1 MSRMNKKSVNM
12 KEKYLTPSFPTLSL
26 IMLDMNSKVLST
38 TVCSLEG
45 IIFKFRMPKYK
56 KESITKTKFVPDIE
70 GYKFVGITKIEDY
83 LEQNNYQNKFIV
95 ASPDHIKFSEFNN
108 FFQLGILAAKNQLKI
123 TNEVEFINQ
132 ENLNLSEAKN
142 NFLIGPLS
150 SGVVSSIDG
159 LLLKNR
165 ALFLND
171 AEDNY
176 SISLSQKSQIYTL
189 QNYLSNEKV
198 ERIGFIE
205 DENSNAEQIKTFKRE
220 WFSANKEAVTIEVQS
235 NPSNRIENF
244 LDVSDSKARFNNI
257 DQASFSDVK
266 FVPRTR
272 KDFSQVVIFTEDLSR
287 LYEIASLVRFNYG
300 LDYEIFSLTSNFD
313 QKIDQNEILLHNI
326 KLIDH
331 TYKNKFDSDLSK
343 SRSYCLGFDALLVSY
358 AIANNV
364 KGEIRGLLGIYQ
376 ITSDELIAK
385 SYIN

>member
-1 MSRMNKKSVNM
+1 MFKKKIYQLLIIIIITSCSSV
-12 KEKYLTPSFPTLSL
+12 P
-26 IMLDMNSKVLST
+26 
-38 TVCSLEG
+38 
-45 IIFKFRMPKYK
+45 
-56 KESITKTKFVPDIE
+56 KESVTKTKFVPDIK

-83 LEQNNYQNKFIV
+83 LEQNYYQNKFIV

-108 FFQLGILAAKNQLKI
+108 FFQLGILAAKNKLKI
-123 TNEVEFINQ
+123 TNEIIFINQ
-132 ENLNLSEAKN
+132 ESLNLSEANK

-150 SGVVSSIDG
+150 NEIVSSIDG

-165 ALFLND
+165 ALLLND

-176 SISLSQKSQIYTL
+176 SISLSQKAQVYTL
-189 QNYLSNEKV
+189 QNYLLNNKV

-205 DENSNAEQIKTFKRE
+205 DENSNAKQIKAFKSK
-220 WFSANKEAVTIEVQS
+220 WFNANKEAVSIEVQS

-244 LDVSDSKARFNNI
+244 LDVSDSKARFNSI

-272 KDFSQVVIFTEDLSR
+272 KDFSQVVIFTDDLSR

-300 LDYEIFSLTSNFD
+300 LDYEIFSLTSNFNK
-313 QKIDQNEILLHNI
+313 KIDQNEVLLHNI

-331 TYKNKFDSDLSK
+331 TYENKFTNDLSK

-364 KGEIRGLLGIYQ
+364 KGELRGLLGIYQ
-376 ITSDELIAK
+376 ITSDELVSK

>member
-1 MSRMNKKSVNM
+1 MFKK
-12 KEKYLTPSFPTLSL
+12 KFYQLL
-26 IMLDMNSKVLST
+26 IIIIITS
-38 TVCSLEG
+38 CSSA
-45 IIFKFRMPKYK
+45 P
-56 KESITKTKFVPDIE
+56 KESITKTKLVPDIE

-83 LEQNNYQNKFIV
+83 LERNNYQNKFIV

-132 ENLNLSEAKN
+132 ENLNLSKANN

-150 SGVVSSIDG
+150 SEVVSSIDG

-189 QNYLSNEKV
+189 QKYLLNERA

-205 DENSNAEQIKTFKRE
+205 DENSNAEQIKTFKNE
-220 WFSANKEAVTIEVQS
+220 WFSANKEAVTIKVQS

-257 DQASFSDVK
+257 DQASFSDVE

-313 QKIDQNEILLHNI
+313 QKIDKNEILLHDV

-331 TYKNKFDSDLSK
+331 TYENKFNSDLSK

-376 ITSDELIAK
+376 ITSDALIAK

>member
-1 MSRMNKKSVNM
+1 MFKK
-12 KEKYLTPSFPTLSL
+12 KFYQLL
-26 IMLDMNSKVLST
+26 IIIIITS
-38 TVCSLEG
+38 CSSA
-45 IIFKFRMPKYK
+45 P

-70 GYKFVGITKIEDY
+70 GYKFVGITKIKDY

-150 SGVVSSIDG
+150 SEVVSSIDG

-189 QNYLSNEKV
+189 QNYLSNEKA

-205 DENSNAEQIKTFKRE
+205 DENSNAEQIKTFKKE

-244 LDVSDSKARFNNI
+244 LDVAESKSRFQMI
-257 DQASFSDVK
+257 DKASFSDVE
-266 FVPRTR
+266 FVPRAR
-272 KDFSQVVIFTEDLSR
+272 KDFSQIVISTDKLSR

-313 QKIDQNEILLHNI
+313 QKVDENEVSLHNI
-326 KLIDH
+326 RLVDH
-331 TYKNKFDSDLSK
+331 TYANKFTNDLPK
-343 SRSYCLGFDALLVSY
+343 SRGFCLGFDAMLVSY
-358 AIANNV
+358 AIANNIN
-364 KGEIRGLLGIYQ
+364 GEIRGLLGIYK
-376 ITSDELIAK
+376 ITNDSLIAK

>member
-1 MSRMNKKSVNM
+1 M
-12 KEKYLTPSFPTLSL
+12 
-26 IMLDMNSKVLST
+26 
-38 TVCSLEG
+38 
-45 IIFKFRMPKYK
+45 
-56 KESITKTKFVPDIE
+56 
-70 GYKFVGITKIEDY
+70 GITKIQDY
-83 LEQNNYQNKFIV
+83 LEQNYYQNKFII

-108 FFQLGILAAKNQLKI
+108 FFQLGILAAKNYLKI
-123 TNEVEFINQ
+123 TNEIEFINQ
-132 ENLNLSEAKN
+132 ESLNLSEANK

-150 SGVVSSIDG
+150 NEVVSSIDG

-165 ALFLND
+165 ALLLND

-176 SISLSQKSQIYTL
+176 SISLSQKAQIYTL
-189 QNYLSNEKV
+189 QNYLLNNKV
-198 ERIGFIE
+198 ERMGFIE
-205 DENSNAEQIKTFKRE
+205 DENSNSKQIKAFKSK
-220 WFSANKEAVTIEVQS
+220 WLNADKEAVTIKVQS

-244 LDVSDSKARFNNI
+244 LDVSDSKARFNSI

-272 KDFSQVVIFTEDLSR
+272 KDFSQVVIFTDDLSR

-300 LDYEIFSLTSNFD
+300 LDYEIFSLTSNFN
-313 QKIDQNEILLHNI
+313 QKIDQNEVLLHDI

-331 TYKNKFDSDLSK
+331 TYENKFTSDLSK

-364 KGEIRGLLGIYQ
+364 KGELRGLLGIYQ
-376 ITSDELIAK
+376 ITSDELVSK

>member
-1 MSRMNKKSVNM
+1 MFKK
-12 KEKYLTPSFPTLSL
+12 KIYQLL
-26 IMLDMNSKVLST
+26 IIIIITS
-38 TVCSLEG
+38 CSSA
-45 IIFKFRMPKYK
+45 P
-56 KESITKTKFVPDIE
+56 KESFAKTKFVPDIR
-70 GYKFVGITKIEDY
+70 GYKFVGITKIQDY
-83 LEQNNYQNKFIV
+83 LEQNYYQNKFII

-108 FFQLGILAAKNQLKI
+108 FFQLGILAAKNYLKI
-123 TNEVEFINQ
+123 TNEIEFINQ
-132 ENLNLSEAKN
+132 ESLNLSEANK

-150 SGVVSSIDG
+150 NEVVSSIDG

-165 ALFLND
+165 ALLLND

-176 SISLSQKSQIYTL
+176 SISLSQKAQIYTL
-189 QNYLSNEKV
+189 QNYLLNNKV
-198 ERIGFIE
+198 ERMGFIE
-205 DENSNAEQIKTFKRE
+205 DENSNSKQIKAFKSK
-220 WFSANKEAVTIEVQS
+220 WLNADKEAVTIKVQS

-244 LDVSDSKARFNNI
+244 LDVSDSKARFNSI

-300 LDYEIFSLTSNFD
+300 LDYEIFSLTSNFN
-313 QKIDQNEILLHNI
+313 QKIDQNEVLLHDI

-331 TYKNKFDSDLSK
+331 TYENKFTSDLSK

-364 KGEIRGLLGIYQ
+364 KGELRGLLGIYQ
-376 ITSDELIAK
+376 ITSDELVSK

>member
-1 MSRMNKKSVNM
+1 M
-12 KEKYLTPSFPTLSL
+12 
-26 IMLDMNSKVLST
+26 
-38 TVCSLEG
+38 
-45 IIFKFRMPKYK
+45 
-56 KESITKTKFVPDIE
+56 
-70 GYKFVGITKIEDY
+70 GITKIQDY
-83 LEQNNYQNKFIV
+83 LEQNYYQNKFII

-108 FFQLGILAAKNQLKI
+108 FFQLGILAAKNYLKI
-123 TNEVEFINQ
+123 TNEIEFINQ
-132 ENLNLSEAKN
+132 ESLNLSEANK

-150 SGVVSSIDG
+150 NEVVSSIDG

-165 ALFLND
+165 ALLLND

-176 SISLSQKSQIYTL
+176 SISLSQKAQIYTL
-189 QNYLSNEKV
+189 QNYLLNNKV
-198 ERIGFIE
+198 ERMGFIE
-205 DENSNAEQIKTFKRE
+205 DENSNSKQIKAFKSK
-220 WFSANKEAVTIEVQS
+220 WLNADKEAVTIKVQS

-244 LDVSDSKARFNNI
+244 LDVSDSKARFNSI

-300 LDYEIFSLTSNFD
+300 LDYEIFSLTSNFN
-313 QKIDQNEILLHNI
+313 QKIDQNEVLLHDI

-331 TYKNKFDSDLSK
+331 TYENKFTSDLSK

-364 KGEIRGLLGIYQ
+364 KGELRGLLGIYQ
-376 ITSDELIAK
+376 ITSDELVSK

>member
-1 MSRMNKKSVNM
+1 MNQ
-12 KEKYLTPSFPTLSL
+12 
-26 IMLDMNSKVLST
+26 D
-38 TVCSLEG
+38 
-45 IIFKFRMPKYK
+45 
-56 KESITKTKFVPDIE
+56 
-70 GYKFVGITKIEDY
+70 
-83 LEQNNYQNKFIV
+83 
-95 ASPDHIKFSEFNN
+95 
-108 FFQLGILAAKNQLKI
+108 
-123 TNEVEFINQ
+123 
-132 ENLNLSEAKN
+132 NLNLSEANK

-150 SGVVSSIDG
+150 GEIVSKIDG
-159 LLLKNR
+159 LLLKNQ

-171 AEDNY
+171 ALENY
-176 SISLSQKSQIYTL
+176 SISLSQKSQIFAL
-189 QNYLSNEKV
+189 ESYLLENEIQ
-198 ERIGFIE
+198 RLGFIE
-205 DENSNAEQIKTFKRE
+205 DEDNSAKQNRAFKRKWLSE
-220 WFSANKEAVTIEVQS
+220 KRDAVTIGIKK
-235 NPSNRIENF
+235 NPSGRIENF

-313 QKIDQNEILLHNI
+313 QKIDQNEILLHDI

-331 TYKNKFDSDLSK
+331 TYENKFNSDLSK